1 MKRTLIA
8 LARALGLS
16 LALAG
21 TADASTLGDIR
32 RRIQQV
38 AAAPVPAP
46 APAANA
52 SILDDFCKSLEQ
64 VKKVA
69 AAAPPPAPS
78 APPVT
83 GGGGVIGPANP
94 NPPASQV
101 GVAMAAPSK
110 AAPPP
115 AAKKIN
121 GLDVLATDCSGSKL
135 PPHTGFQSVDAQCV
149 STGFGE
155 VSAQKVNPTLLITM
169 APGKIKSG
177 QEFTLEISTRNLV
190 RDRLLGAAQGG
201 YYVEAST
208 LDADGIQR
216 GHAHVAC
223 DVLRNDDVAPQP
235 SAQPKFFKAIE
246 DGKGGKGNTAAK
258 VTVPGKDPI
267 TGKVLFRPG
276 DMVRCSAWAGDGSH
290 RIPMMSNAK
299 ETPAFDS
306 VRIMVRGKM

>member
-52 SILDDFCKSLEQ
+52 SILDDFWKSLEQ

-69 AAAPPPAPS
+69 AAAPPD
-78 APPVT
+78 
-83 GGGGVIGPANP
+83 AN
-94 NPPASQV
+94 
-101 GVAMAAPSK
+101 
-110 AAPPP
+110 
-115 AAKKIN
+115 
-121 GLDVLATDCSGSKL
+121 
-135 PPHTGFQSVDAQCV
+135 
-149 STGFGE
+149 
-155 VSAQKVNPTLLITM
+155 
-169 APGKIKSG
+169 
-177 QEFTLEISTRNLV
+177 
-190 RDRLLGAAQGG
+190 
-201 YYVEAST
+201 
-208 LDADGIQR
+208 GIQR
-216 GHAHVAC
+216 GHAHAAC

-258 VTVPGKDPI
+258 VSAGKDPI

-299 ETPAFDS
+299 ETPALDS